1 MRRPVDISRLMSLLT
16 MHPLIHS
23 LPPPPH
29 VSDASH
35 CRFDEIVPKM
45 QKNLFRRK
53 AASVASVLAISR
65 SRREA
70 TLRSGSR
77 PRLTSTDQDMSRRGS
92 QSRLHSAEAG
102 VFRSGSRPHLNL
114 DEPETPI
121 SATNSIA
128 ASSRESK
135 EKEHQGPKDRELLLG
150 RWSEAVNWASRGE
163 VVGADTVVGTLL
175 IKVGGK
181 ALKAVPNGEKIGLY
195 SARYSPIF
203 MCLSGDELAAAL
215 ELVVE
220 GREAD
225 LVLLGDGL
233 GRAQVAKKMAR
244 RRMKRRVDEREQLQ
258 GKWGLG
264 AGSEIL
270 RARDALYGEAVQ
282 GGREGGLMRQ
292 DLEFDDAVRAALLSG
307 DGMSIEDRAALAR
320 MQDAIASMRV
330 RLLRIGNV
338 VQGDMVDEW
347 DEPYEVTVCVLDRS
361 VREGDWNDGADGP
374 GSQVDIPLKGRS
386 SGRWASTLCAIL
398 SRAGLP
404 CEIEPEPYKV
414 DALAAE
420 DLAYRCATWL
430 VSYSKGGI
438 METELVAKHRDEL
451 ERLLAEFVHIAR
463 AYLEMPA
470 LSDGGKGGGKVDWS
484 LGAAKGMGFK
494 IVSGSEGQEM
504 LFLPGG
510 GDLNMTDIGPKSL
523 GAFGNFLSGARGI
536 IERHHNPTRLR
547 SSKVPKR
554 PSDLSHTNGW
564 FLTHA
569 GEEQQP
575 YHVELL
581 RACNVDVDWL
591 LVHGRRRKMEAGVL
605 SSGAWEPRK
614 EATMAEKDR
623 DKRLGM
629 HLNAPKIRPRTVS
642 SMMREPLWWL
652 G

>member
-1 MRRPVDISRLMSLLT
+1 MLAHPQPSPPCISD
-16 MHPLIHS
+16 PF
-23 LPPPPH
+23 
-29 VSDASH
+29 H

-53 AASVASVLAISR
+53 AASVASVLAIRAR
-65 SRREA
+65 SRREF
-70 TLRSGSR
+70 TLPSGSR
-77 PRLTSTDQDMSRRGS
+77 AGLTSPDQDMSRGGS
-92 QSRLHSAEAG
+92 RSRLNSAEAG
-102 VFRSGSRPHLNL
+102 MSRSGSRSRLNSV
-114 DEPETPI
+114 EPQPPI
-121 SATNSIA
+121 SVSSSFA
-128 ASSRESK
+128 ASSKESK
-135 EKEHQGPKDRELLLG
+135 EEDHEGPKDRELLLG

-175 IKVGGK
+175 LKVGGK

-203 MCLSGDELAAAL
+203 LCLSGDELAAAL

-233 GRAQVAKKMAR
+233 GRSEVAKKMAR
-244 RRMKRRVDEREQLQ
+244 RRMKRRIDEREQLQ

-264 AGSEIL
+264 AGSEML

-282 GGREGGLMRQ
+282 GGRKGGLMRQ
-292 DLEFDDAVRAALLSG
+292 DLEFDDAVRAALLGG

-320 MQDAIASMRV
+320 MQEVIASMRV

-347 DEPYEVTVCVLDRS
+347 DEPHEVTVCVLDRS
-361 VREGDWNDGADGP
+361 VRDGDWNVGTDGP
-374 GSQVDIPLKGRS
+374 GAQVDIPLKGRS

-404 CEIEPEPYKV
+404 CEVEPEPFKV

-430 VSYSKGGI
+430 VSDSKGGI
-438 METELVAKHRDEL
+438 METELVANHRDEL

-510 GDLNMTDIGPKSL
+510 SDLNMTDIGPKSL
-523 GAFGNFLSGARGI
+523 GAFGKYLSGAGGI

-554 PSDLSHTNGW
+554 PSDLSQTNGW
-564 FLTHA
+564 FLTYA

-581 RACNVDVDWL
+581 RACKVDVDWL

-623 DKRLGM
+623 DKRLGV
-629 HLNAPKIRPRTVS
+629 HLNAPKTRPRTVS